1 MQLQNKTA
9 LITGAGSGIGRA
21 LAHSLASKGCHL
33 ALVDINKEILEETED
48 SIIDSEIMI
57 SLHQVDV
64 TERPSLDRL
73 FKEVLQ
79 AHGGFDILI
88 NNAGIA
94 AGGDFLQ
101 LSEDAFNQVMDVNF
115 HAVVNL
121 TRVCLP
127 HMLTRPEARIVNIS
141 SLFGIITPPEQTAYC
156 ASKFAVRGFSNSLRM
171 ELRGTHVGVT
181 VVHPGGV
188 NTNIARWA
196 IVPDDVSEE
205 EIKRRREE
213 EQKLLTMPPAKAAEI
228 IINGIEKSK
237 PRVLVG
243 KDAKV
248 ISWLER
254 MMPIHYW
261 RWIEGIWES
270 KKKS

>member
-21 LAHSLASKGCHL
+21 LAHALSLKGCHL
-33 ALVDINKEILEETED
+33 ALVDIKEDHLQETAD
-48 SIIDSEIMI
+48 QIIASEIRVSI
-57 SLHQVDV
+57 HKADV
-64 TERPSLDRL
+64 THRPSLDQL
-73 FKEVLQ
+73 LEAVIK
-79 AHGGFDILI
+79 AHQGLDLLI

-101 LSEDAFNQVMDVNF
+101 LAEEDFNKVMDVNF

-127 HMLTRPEARIVNIS
+127 HLMTRPEASIVNIS

-156 ASKFAVRGFSNSLRM
+156 ASKFAIRGFSNSLRM
-171 ELRGTHVGVT
+171 ELRGSNVGIT

-196 IVPDDVSEE
+196 IVPEDVPEE
-205 EIKRRREE
+205 EVRRRKAE
-213 EQKLLTMPPAKAAEI
+213 EQKLLTMPPSKAAQI
-228 IINGIEKSK
+228 IVNGIRRNKI
-237 PRVLVG
+237 RVLVG
-243 KDAKV
+243 TDAKV

-254 MMPIHYW
+254 LMPLNYW
-261 RWIEGIWES
+261 KIIEGIWV
-270 KKKS
+270 KKKSS